1 MATLISGD
9 TIGRNGGTHVVTHVR
24 SGMRRL
30 LPTWRQPA
38 QVVVTAFAL
47 AILAGTALLM
57 LPVSSASG
65 DVTGIVP
72 ALFTATSAV
81 CVTGLIVVDTPLY
94 WSTFGEVVILGLI
107 QIGGLGIMTLASLLG
122 MLISR
127 RIGLRMQLNA
137 QTETKTLGLGDVR
150 QVVSGVVR
158 VSLIF
163 EVVTAAFLT
172 VRFAVGYG
180 EDWGRAAY
188 HGVFHAVSAFNNAGF
203 ALFSDSLMRYT
214 TDAWICLPI
223 AVAVIAGGLGFPVWF
238 ELWRH
243 RRRRGSR
250 WSLHAKITL
259 LVTGA
264 LLVIGTFAVT
274 IAEWNNPETLGPL
287 GVPGKLLAGFFHGV
301 MPRTAGFNSLDV
313 AQMESGTLLVT
324 DILMFIGGGSAGTA
338 GGIKVTTFALLAFV
352 ILAEI
357 RGEPSVHVMGRK
369 LTPSTQR
376 QALTVALLSVGA
388 VMSGTLILLTLTQF
402 RIEQVLFETISA
414 FATVGLSTGI
424 TADIPPAGHLVLV
437 MLMFIGRL
445 GPITLAS
452 ALALKNRSRRYE
464 LPEERPIVG

>member
-1 MATLISGD
+1 
-9 TIGRNGGTHVVTHVR
+9 VVTHVR
-24 SGMRRL
+24 SAVRML
-30 LPTWRQPA
+30 LPSWRHPA

-47 AILAGTALLM
+47 AILAGTVLLM
-57 LPVSSASG
+57 LPASSASG
-65 DVTGIVP
+65 TGTGFVP

-81 CVTGLIVVDTPLY
+81 CVTGLIVVDTPIY
-94 WSTFGEVVILGLI
+94 WSTFGELVILGLI

-122 MLISR
+122 LLISQR
-127 RIGLRMQLNA
+127 LGLRMQLTA
-137 QTETKTLGLGDVR
+137 QAETKTLGLGHVR

-172 VRFAVGYG
+172 ARLALGYG
-180 EDWGRAAY
+180 EDWGGAAY
-188 HGVFHAVSAFNNAGF
+188 YGVFHAVSAFNNAGF
-203 ALFSDSLMRYT
+203 ALYSDSFTRFA
-214 TDAWICLPI
+214 TDPWICLPI

-243 RRRRGSR
+243 RHKGRR

-259 LVTGA
+259 LMTAA
-264 LLVIGTFAVT
+264 LLLIGTVAIT
-274 IAEWNNPETLGPL
+274 AAEWSNPETLGKFST
-287 GVPGKLLAGFFHGV
+287 PGKLLAGFFHGV
-301 MPRTAGFNSLDV
+301 MPRTAGFNSLDM
-313 AQMESGTLLVT
+313 AEMESGTLLVN

-352 ILAEI
+352 ILAEV
-357 RGEPSVHVMGRK
+357 RGQPTVHVMGRR
-369 LTPSTQR
+369 LAASTQR

-388 VMSGTLILLTLTQF
+388 VVAGTLILLTLTPF
-402 RIEQVLFETISA
+402 RMEEVVFESVSA

-437 MLMFIGRL
+437 ALMFIGRL

-464 LPEERPIVG
+464 RPEERPIVG

>member
-1 MATLISGD
+1 MPHTTSGL
-9 TIGRNGGTHVVTHVR
+9 H
-24 SGMRRL
+24 RL
-30 LPTWRQPA
+30 LPTWRHPA

-47 AILAGTALLM
+47 AILAGTGLLM

-127 RIGLRMQLNA
+127 RIGLKMQLNA
-137 QTETKTLGLGDVR
+137 QAETKTLGLGDVR
-150 QVVSGVVR
+150 KVVSGVVR

-163 EVVTAAFLT
+163 EVVTAVFLT
-172 VRFAVGYG
+172 VRFATGYG

-203 ALFSDSLMRYT
+203 ALYTDSLMRYA
-214 TDAWICLPI
+214 TDPWVCLPI
-223 AVAVIAGGLGFPVWF
+223 ALAVIAGGLGFPVWF

-243 RRRRGSR
+243 RRRGRGR

-259 LVTGA
+259 LATGA
-264 LLVIGTFAVT
+264 LLAIGTFAVT
-274 IAEWNNPETLGPL
+274 VAEWGNPETLGPM

-313 AQMESGTLLVT
+313 AQMESGTLLIN

-338 GGIKVTTFALLAFV
+338 GGIKVTTFALLGFV

-388 VMSGTLILLTLTQF
+388 VMSGTLILLTLTPF

-414 FATVGLSTGI
+414 FGTVGLSTGI

-437 MLMFIGRL
+437 ALMFIGRL